1 MKAYNANKDIKEMVF
16 MKEIMLKGLDSPCQ
30 GEIIENEL
38 KSLKEI
44 RNVKFDVTTQTLTFN
59 LNSFRG
65 YSTTLQNIQNIVNTV
80 EDKIQVVDC
89 TKEYYE
95 AVFIILTRGLDYTFV
110 IASLVLGWC
119 GLIVGLALW
128 MLYYL

>member
-1 MKAYNANKDIKEMVF
+1 